1 MFCTALVPG
10 SFSLHQPQDARR
22 GSRGGCLVLFW
33 VLPRPRGIGTTGKP
47 PPQPQALGREAQS
60 QPQEGAARGTSAG
73 TGSGCQQ
80 PPAFGNPGPSL
91 LRNTWPGGW
100 KREEKGLKSVG

>member
-10 SFSLHQPQDARR
+10 SFSLHHPQDARR
-22 GSRGGCLVLFW
+22 GSRGAAGCCPGCCPW
-33 VLPRPRGIGTTGKP
+33 PWHDRKP
-47 PPQPQALGREAQS
+47 LAPTAGSGREAQP

-80 PPAFGNPGPSL
+80 PPAPGNPSPSL

-100 KREEKGLKSVG
+100 KREEMRLRSVG